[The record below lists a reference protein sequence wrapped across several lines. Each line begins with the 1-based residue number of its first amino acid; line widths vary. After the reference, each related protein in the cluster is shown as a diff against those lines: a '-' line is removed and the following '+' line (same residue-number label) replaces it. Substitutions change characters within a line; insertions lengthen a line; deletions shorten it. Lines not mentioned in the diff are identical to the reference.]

1 MKPNKP
7 NAQEKRSALE
17 TLHTLWVP
25 MAVGAVLLVM
35 LAIVANLV
43 WKDYSTALMD
53 SQTRQMELVVQS
65 LADSIEFSL
74 DEYTDRL
81 DSAARKVS
89 EEHNL
94 RPGLARSDTL
104 RDIWIEDSEGNIA
117 YSCYGV
123 TASCDVLLT
132 RTDTVSYWHPDGA
145 QQPGQRSCVGC
156 GNGHGGFSFQRAEC
170 LLFAANHVIL
180 LIVYQSTFC
189 GKGVR

>member
-7 NAQEKRSALE
+7 NAQEKRSTLE

-74 DEYTDRL
+74 EEYLDRL
-81 DSAARKVS
+81 DSAVAKV
-89 EEHNL
+89 EAN
-94 RPGLARSDTL
+94 PDYKPTLAPSDT
-104 RDIWIEDSEGNIA
+104 
-117 YSCYGV
+117 
-123 TASCDVLLT
+123 
-132 RTDTVSYWHPDGA
+132 
-145 QQPGQRSCVGC
+145 
-156 GNGHGGFSFQRAEC
+156 
-170 LLFAANHVIL
+170 
-180 LIVYQSTFC
+180 
-189 GKGVR
+189 